1 MMKINSLIVG
11 IGDTG
16 ISTVNGIKAKNIL
29 NDFRTVTL
37 SDESAAKTS
46 LAENALTSKYEFAD
60 SEKFFPTPNTAVFVI
75 VNSSNIFDVSLAC
88 EIGAVTAR
96 KGAFAVALAFVP
108 SSNDEL
114 FDSSVRALGEL
125 HEAFEGV
132 VRFNE
137 GYAADFCFEVSEF
150 FKTLSYSMSASASVR
165 LADFSAVKAVLTSET
180 DIYFASFHGFERMD
194 SHVFNS
200 KCLCL
205 RLCAQMCLDTANL
218 ITYFYSCGSDAN
230 KKIIDIFRTPIE
242 KMSLGYLSDRKTYVS
257 DKNDE
262 FCGGEFVFAV
272 ICAE

>member
-1 MMKINSLIVG
+1 MMKANSLIVG
-11 IGDTG
+11 IGDMG
-16 ISTVNGIKAKNIL
+16 IDAVNSIRNKNIL
-29 NDFRTVTL
+29 GDFHTVTL
-37 SDESAAKTS
+37 SDEAAAKTS

-75 VNSSNIFDVSLAC
+75 VNASNIFDVSLAC

-96 KGAFAVALAFVP
+96 KGAFAVAAAFVP
-108 SSNDEL
+108 SSNDDL
-114 FDSSVRALGEL
+114 FENSVRALAEL
-125 HEAFEGV
+125 HESFAGV

-137 GYAADFCFEVSEF
+137 GYVINFCDEISAFL
-150 FKTLSYSMSASASVR
+150 KTISYAMSASASVQ
-165 LADFSAVKAVLTSET
+165 LADFSSLKAVLTSDT
-180 DIYFASFHGFERMD
+180 DIYFAAFRGFERMD

-218 ITYFYSCGSDAN
+218 ITYFYSCGADTS
-230 KKIIDIFRTPIE
+230 KKTIDIFRTPIE

-257 DKNDE
+257 EKNDE
-262 FCGGEFVFAV
+262 LCGGEFVFAV